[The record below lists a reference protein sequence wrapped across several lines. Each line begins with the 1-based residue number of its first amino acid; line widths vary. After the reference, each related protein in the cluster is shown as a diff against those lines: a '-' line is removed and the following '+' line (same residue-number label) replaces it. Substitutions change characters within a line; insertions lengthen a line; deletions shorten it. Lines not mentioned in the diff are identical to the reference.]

1 MLVSLLPVCARNCF
15 LPSESPVKETFPSL
29 LRADPTPKRG
39 QNISEEGEVKKK
51 KKKEKS
57 TGARKAQQVSTSK
70 TPHVLQKGLSSTVE
84 LHLLKAS
91 SADKVKKS
99 RINQPK

>member
-29 LRADPTPKRG
+29 LRADPTPKQG
-39 QNISEEGEVKKK
+39 QNIPEGEVKKK
-51 KKKEKS
+51 N
-57 TGARKAQQVSTSK
+57 TGARKAQQFPTSK
-70 TPHVLQKGLSSTVE
+70 TPHILQKGRSSTGE

-91 SADKVKKS
+91 SADKIK
-99 RINQPK
+99 

>member
-29 LRADPTPKRG
+29 LRADPTPKRR

-51 KKKEKS
+51 KRKKKKVQVQEKPN
-57 TGARKAQQVSTSK
+57 RFL
-70 TPHVLQKGLSSTVE
+70 LQK
-84 LHLLKAS
+84 HLTFFKR
-91 SADKVKKS
+91 V
-99 RINQPK
+99 

>member
-51 KKKEKS
+51 KEKRKKY
-57 TGARKAQQVSTSK
+57 RC
-70 TPHVLQKGLSSTVE
+70 
-84 LHLLKAS
+84 
-91 SADKVKKS
+91 KKS
-99 RINQPK
+99 PTGFYFKNTSHSSKGSEQYSRATFTEGV